1 MRVLLIGSANT
12 WRMEAAVEAA
22 FRRAGHETLLLDDR
36 RIKRRIG
43 RRLTQHWVRARAR
56 RFSPDFVFLSK
67 CMALD
72 VDTVHHLVQGVPNAM
87 WYHDPQW
94 HRDTARPDIA
104 HILAMAHIAG
114 AFFVTGFE
122 REWRAHGVDA
132 KFLPAAGDASIRPVP
147 PEPRFT
153 ADVTFVG
160 TAYDSARAR
169 LLLEIARH
177 HQVRVWGLGW
187 EEWAKPLNWG
197 GRPVE
202 HRDFAAV
209 CASSKV
215 VLGINHGRAGGANSY
230 TSDRT
235 WMALLAGAF
244 YLGEGGDGVAGMLQE
259 GRHCAWYDDPAS
271 CLEQLGHYLSD
282 HAARAR
288 ISASG
293 ERFVRAHHT
302 YDQRIENLIA
312 NQRFTNPLT
321 AEVELAPAPALSPPA
336 SRV

>member
-1 MRVLLIGSANT
+1 MRVLLIGSANP

-22 FRRAGHETLLLDDR
+22 FRRAGHDTLLLDDR
-36 RIKRRIG
+36 RTKRRIG
-43 RRLTQHWVRARAR
+43 RRFTQAWIRTQAR

-72 VDTVHHLVQGVPNAM
+72 VETVDAIVRGVPSAM

-94 HRDTARPDIA
+94 HRDTSRPDIA
-104 HILAMAHIAG
+104 HILSVAHVAG

-122 REWRAHGVDA
+122 EEWQAHRREA
-132 KFLPAAGDASIRPVP
+132 KFLPAAGDIMIRPVL
-147 PEPRFT
+147 PEPRFA
-153 ADVTFVG
+153 ADVTFIG
-160 TAYDSARAR
+160 TAYDASRAA

-177 HQVRVWGLGW
+177 HHVRVWGLGW

-215 VLGINHGRAGGANSY
+215 VLGINHGRAAGPHSY

-235 WMALLAGAF
+235 WMAILAGAF
-244 YLGEGGDGVAGMLQE
+244 YLGEGSHGVATLLRQGE
-259 GRHCAWYDDPAS
+259 HCVWYDNPAH
-271 CLEQLGHYLSD
+271 CLEQIARYLPD
-282 HAARAR
+282 DAARAR
-288 ISASG
+288 IIGRG
-293 ERFVRAHHT
+293 EQFVRTHHT
-302 YDQRIENLIA
+302 YDQRIHNLVA
-312 NQRFTNPLT
+312 DRAFQNPLA
-321 AEVELAPAPALSPPA
+321 AEQDLARNGALSSRA
-336 SRV
+336 SPV